1 MAGLLIAT
9 AIGGTALT
17 GAAVASGI
25 AGLSMAAGGVKSFSE
40 ANKAKKRQQKAEREA
55 AKAMAEARRRTEVNV
70 MEALSIKKE
79 PYEQQVMALLT
90 QGQAGLQAG
99 VEGETRGA
107 AATAG
112 RVQMAQNLGQER
124 VRTAMGQEL
133 QDIERAQVAEEA
145 RLMDMRAGLDLAEV
159 EGYQQM
165 AADAEKARAANIEQ
179 GITAFGNLATTS
191 MENMP
196 LYGFG
201 GGLKNMPSDIA
212 GEAAGLGL
220 SEREYMKLNRQ
231 NQRALNKAGGAPQFG
246 LGFDNSLGQSIFQDT
261 DFSGVGG
268 VNTIGSRIGTGAQ
281 LSPEQLE
288 ALRSRIIQDP
298 NMFGGFPR

>member
-25 AGLSMAAGGVKSFSE
+25 AGGIQLASGIKSFSE
-40 ANKAKKRQQKAEREA
+40 ANKAKKRQAKAEREA
-55 AKAMAEARRRTEVNV
+55 EKAMEDARRRTEVNV
-70 MEALSIKKE
+70 MEQLSIKKE

-99 VEGETRGA
+99 VEGEQRGA

-133 QDIERAQVAEEA
+133 QDIERAKLDEEL
-145 RLMDMRAGLDLAEV
+145 RLLDMRAGLDLAEA

-179 GITAFGNLATTS
+179 GIAAFGNLATTS
-191 MENMP
+191 MQNMP

-201 GGLKNMPSDIA
+201 DSGLRQGVQNRRLSKDARQIARRSDNVGDVLGQLGQYGMP
-212 GEAAGLGL
+212 E
-220 SEREYMKLNRQ
+220 
-231 NQRALNKAGGAPQFG
+231 QR
-246 LGFDNSLGQSIFQDT
+246 SLGQSIFDT
-261 DFSGVGG
+261 DFSSVGG
-268 VNTIGSRIGTGAQ
+268 
-281 LSPEQLE
+281 LSPAATEARALGMGGQRTPEQLE
-288 ALRSRIIQDP
+288 ALRLRIIQDP
-298 NMFGGFPR
+298 NITGGFVR

>member
-9 AIGGTALT
+9 VIGGTALT

-25 AGLSMAAGGVKSFSE
+25 AGASMAAGGVKSFSE
-40 ANKAKKRQQKAEREA
+40 ANKDKKRKANAERKA
-55 AKAMAEARRRTEVNV
+55 AKAMQDARRRTEVNV
-70 MEALSIKKE
+70 MEALSVKKE

-99 VEGETRGA
+99 VEGDTRGS

-124 VRTAMGQEL
+124 VRTAMGLEL
-133 QDIERAQVAEEA
+133 QDIERAKLDEEL
-145 RLMDMRAGLDLAEV
+145 RLLDMRAGLDLAEA

-165 AADAEKARAANIEQ
+165 AADAEKARAANIQQ
-179 GITAFGNLATTS
+179 GITAVGNLATTS

-201 GGLKNMPSDIA
+201 DSGLRQGMQNRRLSKPARQIAKKSDDVGELLGQLGQYGMPEQRRVGQSTLQPSQFTPPSQDQF
-212 GEAAGLGL
+212 EQ
-220 SEREYMKLNRQ
+220 YLNT
-231 NQRALNKAGGAPQFG
+231 GGAAPDPYGGYGDFYNSFG
-246 LGFDNSLGQSIFQDT
+246 RFI
-261 DFSGVGG
+261 
-268 VNTIGSRIGTGAQ
+268 
-281 LSPEQLE
+281 
-288 ALRSRIIQDP
+288 
-298 NMFGGFPR
+298 

>member
-1 MAGLLIAT
+1 MAGLLVAT
-9 AIGGTALT
+9 IIGGTTLT
-17 GAAVASGI
+17 GAAVASGV

-55 AKAMAEARRRTEVNV
+55 AKAMEEARRRTEVNV
-70 MEALSIKKE
+70 MERLSIKKE

-145 RLMDMRAGLDLAEV
+145 RLRDMRAGLDLAEA

-165 AADAEKARAANIEQ
+165 AADAEKARAANIQQ

-246 LGFDNSLGQSIFQDT
+246 LGFDNSLGQSVLQQSQFTPPSQLDLYQQGVVGRPNIF
-261 DFSGVGG
+261 S
-268 VNTIGSRIGTGAQ
+268 S
-281 LSPEQLE
+281 
-288 ALRSRIIQDP
+288 
-298 NMFGGFPR
+298 FGGQ

>member
-9 AIGGTALT
+9 VIGGTALT

-25 AGLSMAAGGVKSFSE
+25 AGGIQVASGIKSFSE
-40 ANKAKKRQQKAEREA
+40 ANKAKKRQNKAEREA
-55 AKAMAEARRRTEVNV
+55 AKAMEEARRRTEVNV
-70 MEALSIKKE
+70 MEALSVKKE

-99 VEGETRGA
+99 VEGDTRGA

-133 QDIERAQVAEEA
+133 QDIERAKVAEEA
-145 RLMDMRAGLDLAEV
+145 RILDMRAGLDLAEA

-165 AADAEKARAANIEQ
+165 AADAQKDRAANIQQ
-179 GITAFGNLATTS
+179 GITAVGNLATTS

-201 GGLKNMPSDIA
+201 DGGA
-212 GEAAGLGL
+212 
-220 SEREYMKLNRQ
+220 LNPRSMGA
-231 NQRALNKAGGAPQFG
+231 NKDMLTRRQRAPYLESMEAYDALQRG
-246 LGFDNSLGQSIFQDT
+246 LGQSIFDT
-261 DFSGVGG
+261 DFSSVGG
-268 VNTIGSRIGTGAQ
+268 
-281 LSPEQLE
+281 LSPAATEARALGMGGQRTPEQLE
-288 ALRSRIIQDP
+288 ALRLSIIQDP
-298 NMFGGFPR
+298 NITGGFVQ

>member
-25 AGLSMAAGGVKSFSE
+25 AGVTSLAGGIKSFSE
-40 ANKAKKRQQKAEREA
+40 ANKAKKRQQQAERDAE
-55 AKAMAEARRRTEVNV
+55 KAMEDARRRTEVNV
-70 MEALSIKKE
+70 MEALSIQKE

-90 QGQAGLQAG
+90 QGQAGLQKG
-99 VEGETRGA
+99 VEGEERGA

-112 RVQMAQNLGQER
+112 RVQMAQNLAQER

-133 QDIERAQVAEEA
+133 QDIERAKIAEEA
-145 RLMDMRAGLDLAEV
+145 RLLDARMGLDLAEV

-179 GITAFGNLATTS
+179 GISAIGNLATTS
-191 MENMP
+191 MQNMP

-201 GGLKNMPSDIA
+201 DSGLKQGIQNRRLSKPARQIAKQSDNV
-212 GEAAGLGL
+212 G
-220 SEREYMKLNRQ
+220 
-231 NQRALNKAGGAPQFG
+231 
-246 LGFDNSLGQSIFQDT
+246 DVLGQLGQYGMPQQSQLGQPVLQQSQFTPPSQMDLYQQGI
-261 DFSGVGG
+261 VG
-268 VNTIGSRIGTGAQ
+268 R
-281 LSPEQLE
+281 
-288 ALRSRIIQDP
+288 P
-298 NMFGGFPR
+298 NIYSSFGG

>member
-25 AGLSMAAGGVKSFSE
+25 AGGIQLASGIKSFSE
-40 ANKAKKRQQKAEREA
+40 ANKAKKRQAKAEREA
-55 AKAMAEARRRTEVNV
+55 EKAMEDARRRTEVNV
-70 MEALSIKKE
+70 MEQLSIKKE

-99 VEGETRGA
+99 VEGEQRGA

-133 QDIERAQVAEEA
+133 QDIERAKLDEEL
-145 RLMDMRAGLDLAEV
+145 RLLDMRAGLDLAEA

-179 GITAFGNLATTS
+179 GIAAFGNLATTS

-201 GGLKNMPSDIA
+201 DSGLRQGMQNRRLSKDARQIARRSDNV
-212 GEAAGLGL
+212 G
-220 SEREYMKLNRQ
+220 
-231 NQRALNKAGGAPQFG
+231 
-246 LGFDNSLGQSIFQDT
+246 DVLGQLGQYGMPQQSQLGQPVLQQSQFTAPSQLDLYQQGVVGRPNIF
-261 DFSGVGG
+261 S
-268 VNTIGSRIGTGAQ
+268 S
-281 LSPEQLE
+281 
-288 ALRSRIIQDP
+288 
-298 NMFGGFPR
+298 FGGQ

>member
-9 AIGGTALT
+9 VIGGTALT

-25 AGLSMAAGGVKSFSE
+25 AGASMAAGGIKSFSE
-40 ANKAKKRQQKAEREA
+40 ASKAKKKQNKAEREA
-55 AKAMAEARRRTEVNV
+55 AKAMEEARRRTEVNV
-70 MEALSIKKE
+70 MERLSIKKE

-90 QGQAGLQAG
+90 QGALGLQAG
-99 VEGETRGA
+99 VEGEQRGA

-124 VRTAMGQEL
+124 VRTAMGMEL
-133 QDIERAQVAEEA
+133 QDIERAKLDEEL
-145 RLMDMRAGLDLAEV
+145 RLLDMRAGLDLAEA

-179 GITAFGNLATTS
+179 GIAAFGNLATTS

-201 GGLKNMPSDIA
+201 DGLKNMPSDIA

-220 SEREYMKLNRQ
+220 SQREYMKLNRQ

-246 LGFDNSLGQSIFQDT
+246 LGLDSSLGQPVLQQSQFTPPPPPDQFQQYLNT
-261 DFSGVGG
+261 GG
-268 VNTIGSRIGTGAQ
+268 AAPDPYGGYGNFYNSFGRFIG
-281 LSPEQLE
+281 
-288 ALRSRIIQDP
+288 
-298 NMFGGFPR
+298 

>member
-25 AGLSMAAGGVKSFSE
+25 AGGIQIASGIKSFSE
-40 ANKAKKRQQKAEREA
+40 ANKAKKRQENAEREA
-55 AKAMAEARRRTEVNV
+55 AKAMEEARRRTEVNV
-70 MEALSIKKE
+70 MESLSIQKE

-90 QGQAGLQAG
+90 QGKASLEAG
-99 VEGETRGA
+99 VEGDTRGA

-112 RVQMAQNLGQER
+112 RVQMAQNIGQER
-124 VRTAMGQEL
+124 VRSGMGQEL
-133 QDIERAQVAEEA
+133 QTIDRAVAAEEA
-145 RLMDMRAGLDLAEV
+145 RLLDMRAGLDLAEA

-179 GITAFGNLATTS
+179 GITAVGNLATTS

-201 GGLKNMPSDIA
+201 DSGLKQGIQNRRLSKPARQIA
-212 GEAAGLGL
+212 
-220 SEREYMKLNRQ
+220 R
-231 NQRALNKAGGAPQFG
+231 KA
-246 LGFDNSLGQSIFQDT
+246 DNVGDVLGQLGQYGMPQQSQLGQPVLQQSQFTPPSQLDLYQQGVVGRPNIF
-261 DFSGVGG
+261 S
-268 VNTIGSRIGTGAQ
+268 S
-281 LSPEQLE
+281 
-288 ALRSRIIQDP
+288 
-298 NMFGGFPR
+298 FGGQ

>member
-17 GAAVASGI
+17 GAAVASGV
-25 AGLSMAAGGVKSFSE
+25 AGAIQIGSGIKSFSE
-40 ANKAKKRQQKAEREA
+40 ANKAKKRQANAERKAAEA
-55 AKAMAEARRRTEVNV
+55 MEDARRRTEVNV
-70 MEALSIKKE
+70 MEALSVKKE

-99 VEGETRGA
+99 VEGDTRGA

-124 VRTAMGQEL
+124 VRSAMGQEL
-133 QDIERAQVAEEA
+133 QTIDRAVAAEEA
-145 RLMDMRAGLDLAEV
+145 RLLDMRAGLDLAEA

-179 GITAFGNLATTS
+179 GITAVGNLATTS

-201 GGLKNMPSDIA
+201 DGLKNMPSDIA

-220 SEREYMKLNRQ
+220 SKREYMKLNRQ

-246 LGFDNSLGQSIFQDT
+246 LGFDSSLGQSIFQDT

-268 VNTIGSRIGTGAQ
+268 VNTIGSRIGTGGQ

-288 ALRSRIIQDP
+288 ALKLRISQDP
-298 NMFGGFPR
+298 NMYGGFQR

>member
-9 AIGGTALT
+9 AVGGAALT

-25 AGLSMAAGGVKSFSE
+25 AGASMVAGGVKSFSE
-40 ANKAKKRQQKAEREA
+40 ANKAKKRQKNAEREA
-55 AKAMAEARRRTEVNV
+55 AKAVADARRRTEVNV
-70 MEALSIKKE
+70 MERLSIKKE

-99 VEGETRGA
+99 QEGETRGA

-133 QDIERAQVAEEA
+133 QDIERAKVAEEA
-145 RLMDMRAGLDLAEV
+145 RLLDMRAGTALAEA

-165 AADAEKARAANIEQ
+165 AADAEKARAANIQQ
-179 GITAFGNLATTS
+179 GIAAFGNVATTS

-201 GGLKNMPSDIA
+201 DSGLKQGIQNRRLSKPARQIAKRSDNVGDVLGQLGQYGMPQQ
-212 GEAAGLGL
+212 G
-220 SEREYMKLNRQ
+220 Q
-231 NQRALNKAGGAPQFG
+231 
-246 LGFDNSLGQSIFQDT
+246 LGQSVLQQSQFT
-261 DFSGVGG
+261 APS
-268 VNTIGSRIGTGAQ
+268 
-281 LSPEQLE
+281 
-288 ALRSRIIQDP
+288 QDP
-298 NMFGGFPR
+298 FQQYQNIGGAGPDPYGGYGDFYNSFGRFIR

>member
-25 AGLSMAAGGVKSFSE
+25 AGGIQIASGIKSFSE
-40 ANKAKKRQQKAEREA
+40 ANKAKKRQENAEREA
-55 AKAMAEARRRTEVNV
+55 AKAMEEARRRTEVNV
-70 MEALSIKKE
+70 MESLSIQKE

-90 QGQAGLQAG
+90 QGKASLEAG
-99 VEGETRGA
+99 VEGDTRGA

-112 RVQMAQNLGQER
+112 RVQMAQNIGQER
-124 VRTAMGQEL
+124 VRSGMGQEL
-133 QDIERAQVAEEA
+133 QTIDRAVAAEEA
-145 RLMDMRAGLDLAEV
+145 RLLDMRAGLDLAEA

-179 GITAFGNLATTS
+179 GITAVGNLATTS

-201 GGLKNMPSDIA
+201 DGLKNMPSDVA

-220 SEREYMKLNRQ
+220 SQREYMKLNRQ
-231 NQRALNKAGGAPQFG
+231 NQRALNKSGGAPQFG
-246 LGFDNSLGQSIFQDT
+246 LGFDSSFGQPVLQQSQFTPPSQLDLYQQGVVGRPNIF
-261 DFSGVGG
+261 S
-268 VNTIGSRIGTGAQ
+268 S
-281 LSPEQLE
+281 
-288 ALRSRIIQDP
+288 
-298 NMFGGFPR
+298 FGG

>member
-25 AGLSMAAGGVKSFSE
+25 AGGIQVASGIKSFSE
-40 ANKAKKRQQKAEREA
+40 ANKAKKRQNKAEREA
-55 AKAMAEARRRTEVNV
+55 AKAMEEARRRTEVNV
-70 MEALSIKKE
+70 MEALSVKKE

-99 VEGETRGA
+99 VEGDTRGA

-133 QDIERAQVAEEA
+133 QDIERAKVAEEA
-145 RLMDMRAGLDLAEV
+145 RILDMRAGLDLAEA

-165 AADAEKARAANIEQ
+165 AADAQKDRAANIQQ
-179 GITAFGNLATTS
+179 GITAVGNLATTS

-201 GGLKNMPSDIA
+201 DGGALNPRSMGANKNM
-212 GEAAGLGL
+212 LT
-220 SEREYMKLNRQ
+220 RR
-231 NQRALNKAGGAPQFG
+231 QRAPYLEAMEAYDASQR
-246 LGFDNSLGQSIFQDT
+246 SLGQSVLTPQSGSGFQFRGYPGMT
-261 DFSGVGG
+261 
-268 VNTIGSRIGTGAQ
+268 
-281 LSPEQLE
+281 
-288 ALRSRIIQDP
+288 QDDLI
-298 NMFGGFPR
+298 MQSFGYKP

>member
-25 AGLSMAAGGVKSFSE
+25 AGVIQVASGIKSFSE
-40 ANKAKKRQQKAEREA
+40 ANKAKKRQANAERKA
-55 AKAMAEARRRTEVNV
+55 AKAMEDARRRTEVNV
-70 MEALSIKKE
+70 MEQLSIKKE

-99 VEGETRGA
+99 VEGDTRGA

-112 RVQMAQNLGQER
+112 RVQMVQNLGQER

-133 QDIERAQVAEEA
+133 QDIERAKLDEEL
-145 RLMDMRAGLDLAEV
+145 RLLDMRAGLDLAEV

-179 GITAFGNLATTS
+179 GITAVGNLATTS

-201 GGLKNMPSDIA
+201 DSGLRQGMQNRRLSKDARQIARRSDNV
-212 GEAAGLGL
+212 G
-220 SEREYMKLNRQ
+220 
-231 NQRALNKAGGAPQFG
+231 
-246 LGFDNSLGQSIFQDT
+246 DVLGQLGQYGMPQQSQLGQPVLQQSQFTPPAPVDQYMQ
-261 DFSGVGG
+261 GVGG
-268 VNTIGSRIGTGAQ
+268 Q
-281 LSPEQLE
+281 P
-288 ALRSRIIQDP
+288 D
-298 NMFGGFPR
+298 MFGPYSDLFSRFGGSIPIP